1 MIAVAVL
8 ENLYHG
14 NINPCESERLLNNH
28 EYKKLIEL
36 TSQTQD
42 KLVETLT
49 DEQKKLFDNYVTNTE
64 ELSVII
70 EEETFKYAFSLAM
83 KIMIEIQG

>member
-1 MIAVAVL
+1 MTTL

-14 NINPCESERLLNNH
+14 NINPCESEKLLNNP
-28 EYKKLIEL
+28 EYKKLIAL
-36 TSQTQD
+36 TSQAQD
-42 KLVETLT
+42 KLIESLN
-49 DEQKKLFDNYVTNTE
+49 DEKKKLFDNYVINAE